1 MSDRNERAPY
11 NVLFL
16 CTANSARSIMGE
28 AILNRAGQGR
38 FRAFSAGSHP
48 MGRVHPYAID
58 LLRKLNYDVAGVRS
72 KSWAEFEAADAPQ
85 LDFVFTVC
93 DDAAAETCPVWPG
106 QPMTAHWGIPD
117 PAAASGNEA
126 EVRLAFAD
134 ALRML
139 TNRINIFVSL
149 PLKSLDQL
157 TLQKRLEGI
166 GKIKDED
173 AGDSS
178 ATAAE

>member
-1 MSDRNERAPY
+1 MQQSVLKRPY

-16 CTANSARSIMGE
+16 CTGNSSRSIMAE

-48 MGRVHPYAID
+48 KGRVHTYALD
-58 LLRKLNYDVAGVRS
+58 LLRKLNYDVSGARS
-72 KSWAEFEAADAPQ
+72 KSWVEFEAADAPK

-117 PAAASGNEA
+117 PAAATGNEA
-126 EVRLAFAD
+126 QMRLAFAD

-157 TLQKRLEGI
+157 TLQKRLESI
-166 GKIKDED
+166 GKIKAED
-173 AGDSS
+173 AGNSS

>member
-1 MSDRNERAPY
+1 MSDRNEKAVY

-16 CTANSARSIMGE
+16 CTGNSARSIMAE
-28 AILNRAGQGR
+28 AILNRAGLGR

-48 MGRVHPYAID
+48 KGRVHPYALD
-58 LLRKLNYDVAGVRS
+58 LLRRLNYDVSGARS
-72 KSWAEFEAADAPQ
+72 KSWAEFEAADAPR

-117 PAAASGNEA
+117 PAAATGKEA

-157 TLQKRLEGI
+157 ALQKRLENI
-166 GKIKDED
+166 GKIKDSD
-173 AGDSS
+173 VGDSS
-178 ATAAE
+178 ESAAE